1 MKLSNLFI
9 LSLLLFFSI
18 GIAQAQEFTLS
29 GTVTSDADKGP
40 IPGVTVFIKGTS
52 NGTVTNID
60 GKYTILLKEDDKG
73 KTLVFNHIG
82 MINQEFTIG
91 DQTQLNVSMIPDM
104 EELEEV
110 TVVGY
115 SSESKKLLSS
125 SVQTVDSESL
135 KDLPVGTLDA
145 ALAGQAAGVQI
156 NSNSGTPGGA
166 LSVRVRGVGS
176 VNAANQPLYVI
187 DGIPVITENSSQ
199 VSFSGQTISAL
210 SDLSPSDIES
220 FTVLKDGAGAAIYGS
235 RAANGVVL
243 ITTKRGAS
251 GKTKISF
258 NAFGGVQQVYKRLDL
273 LNKQQWFEFKNDQ
286 LGVEKYTKEYI
297 DNYPH
302 DTDWQNEVFRD
313 APMASYDLSLQG
325 GNEKTNFYLS
335 GSYFKQDGVIKGS
348 GYDRTNLRA
357 NIDHHFSEKVKL
369 GTSLQFGMSENDRIE
384 GDQSL
389 NAPLPN
395 ALSLPA
401 IYPVYNEDGSYNE
414 DGPYANPVAIA
425 NEALNKAYTYRGLG
439 NAYLDIALLEELTFR
454 TQVGFD
460 YYHLREHSYDPVT
473 TRQGASYNG
482 LGFSANNTSI
492 NTTVNAT
499 LQYVKSFG
507 NHKFDLLAGFSSES
521 YNNRSN
527 YIRGQ
532 NFSRPEFK
540 YITSASEIIEAD
552 SYGLDRGLNSF
563 FAKANYSYANKYIFA
578 FSVRRDGSSKFGE
591 NNRYGTFPSASV
603 AWRVIEE
610 GFMSTSD
617 FFSDFKIRGS
627 YGLTGNDAIGDFRYQ
642 ALYGSGADY
651 NGQPGIAPTQLPNE
665 NLKWE
670 TVKQANFGIDL
681 GFWNDRLSLTTEVY
695 QKSTTDMLLSR
706 PLPPTSGF
714 SSVISNIGEMRNQ
727 GVEVLLGYEIFRKSD
742 FNWKA
747 SLNVSTYKNE
757 VVKLYNGQPIDNI
770 GRGNNRIEEG
780 SPISIFYGYKSL
792 GVDSSTGDIVF
803 ADINGDGEITSE
815 DRTEIGNPH
824 PDFFGGFTNTINWK
838 NFDMNL
844 LLTFSVGNDIYNG
857 TRVYLES
864 MKGEDNQTT
873 AILDRWREPG
883 DVTDIP
889 RATANDPNNN
899 NRASNRFVEDGSYL
913 RLKNVTLGYT
923 LPKAFTKKVFIDKLR
938 VYVSG
943 QNLFTLTNYSGMDPE
958 VNYAGDDGVRMGT
971 DFFTYPNARVYTA
984 GLNVSF

>member
-1 MKLSNLFI
+1 MKHIRLIFTAI
-9 LSLLLFFSI
+9 LLFSI
-18 GIAQAQEFTLS
+18 SLAYSQDFKIEGEVIGE
-29 GTVTSDADKGP
+29 ADGLP
-40 IPGVTVFIKGTS
+40 IPGVTVFIKGTTH
-52 NGTVTNID
+52 GTVTNLH
-60 GKYTILLKEDDKG
+60 GKYSILLTEADKG
-73 KTLVFNHIG
+73 KVLVFNHIG
-82 MINQEFTIG
+82 MINQEHTIG
-91 DQTQLNVSMIPDM
+91 DRTTLNVSMASEL

-110 TVVGY
+110 TVIGY
-115 SSESKKLLSS
+115 SSTSKKLLTSS
-125 SVQTVDSESL
+125 LQSVDSETL
-135 KDLPVGTLDA
+135 QDLPVATLDA
-145 ALAGQAAGVQI
+145 ALAGQASGVQI
-156 NSNSGTPGGA
+156 NSNSGTPGSA

-220 FTVLKDGAGAAIYGS
+220 IRILKDGTEASIYGA
-235 RAANGVVL
+235 RGANGVVE
-243 ITTKRGAS
+243 IITKRGAS
-251 GKTKISF
+251 GKTKITF

-273 LNKQQWFEFKNDQ
+273 LNKQQWFDYKNDQ
-286 LGVEKYTKEYI
+286 LGIEKYTQEYI
-297 DNYPH
+297 DNFEH
-302 DTDWQNEVFRD
+302 DTDWQNEIFQN
-313 APMASYDLSLQG
+313 APIASYDLSLQG
-325 GNEKTNFYLS
+325 GGEKTSFYLS
-335 GSYFKQDGVIKGS
+335 GSYFDQKGVVKGS
-348 GYDRTNLRA
+348 GYDRSNLRA
-357 NIDHHFSEKVKL
+357 NIDHHFSDKIKM
-369 GTSLQFGMSENDRIE
+369 GTSLQFGMSENNRIE

-425 NEALNKAYTYRGLG
+425 NESINKAYTYRGLG
-439 NAYLDIALLEELTFR
+439 NAYLDIAIINDLTFR

-460 YYHLREHSYDPVT
+460 YYNLREHSYDPVN

-492 NTTVNAT
+492 NSTINAT
-499 LQYVKSFG
+499 LQYVKTI
-507 NHKFDLLAGFSSES
+507 NDHRFDVMAGFSSES
-521 YNNRSN
+521 YENRSN
-527 YIRGQ
+527 YIRAQ
-532 NFSRPEFK
+532 NFSRPEFE

-563 FAKANYSYANKYIFA
+563 FTKINYSYANKYIFA
-578 FSVRRDGSSKFGE
+578 FSARRDGSSKFGT

-603 AWRVIEE
+603 AWRIVEE
-610 GFMSTSD
+610 NFMKDISAI
-617 FFSDFKIRGS
+617 SDFKIRGS

-642 ALYGSGADY
+642 ALYSSGADY
-651 NGQPGIAPTQLPNE
+651 NGQPGISPTQLPNE
-665 NLKWE
+665 DLKWE

-681 GFWNDRLSLTTEVY
+681 GLWGNRFTMTTDIY
-695 QKSTTDMLLSR
+695 QKMTTDMLLSR

-714 SSVISNIGEMRNQ
+714 SSVISNIGEMKNQ
-727 GVEVLLGYEIFRKSD
+727 GIEVLLSYEIFRKKD
-742 FNWKA
+742 FNWKT
-747 SLNVSTYKNE
+747 SLNVSTYRNE
-757 VVKLYNGQPIDNI
+757 VLKLYNGQPIDNI

-780 SPISIFYGYKSL
+780 EPISIFYGYKVL
-792 GVDSSTGDIVF
+792 GVDSSTGDLVF
-803 ADINGDGEITSE
+803 KDVNGDGEITSD
-815 DRTEIGNPH
+815 DRTKIGNPH
-824 PDFFGGFTNTINWK
+824 PDFYGGFTNTLNYK
-838 NFDMNL
+838 NFDL
-844 LLTFSVGNDIYNG
+844 SIFFQYSVGNDIYNG

-873 AILDRWREPG
+873 AILDRWRQPG
-883 DVTDIP
+883 DITDIP

-899 NRASNRFVEDGSYL
+899 NRASSRFVEDGSYI

-923 LPKAFTKKVFIDKLR
+923 LPRVLTKKAFIERMR

-971 DFFTYPNARVYTA
+971 DFFTYPNARVFTA

>member
-1 MKLSNLFI
+1 MKHIRLIFTAI
-9 LSLLLFFSI
+9 LVFSI
-18 GIAQAQEFTLS
+18 SLAYSQDFKIEGEVIGE
-29 GTVTSDADKGP
+29 ADGLP
-40 IPGVTVFIKGTS
+40 IPGVTVFIKGTTH
-52 NGTVTNID
+52 GTVTNLH
-60 GKYTILLKEDDKG
+60 GKYSLLVTAQDKG
-73 KTLVFNHIG
+73 KLLVFNHIG
-82 MINQEFTIG
+82 MVNQEHTIG
-91 DQTQLNVSMIPDM
+91 DQTTLNISMVSEL

-115 SSESKKLLSS
+115 SSTSKKLLSS
-125 SVQTVDSESL
+125 SLQSVDSETL
-135 KDLPVGTLDA
+135 KDLPVATLDA
-145 ALAGQAAGVQI
+145 ALAGQASGVQI
-156 NSNSGTPGGA
+156 NSNSGTPGSA

-220 FTVLKDGAGAAIYGS
+220 ITVLKDGAGAAIYGS

-243 ITTKRGAS
+243 INTKRGAT

-258 NAFGGVQQVYKRLDL
+258 NAYGGIQQVYKRLDL
-273 LNKQQWFEFKNDQ
+273 LNKQQWFEYKNDQ
-286 LGVEKYTKEYI
+286 LGIEKYTQEYI

-302 DTDWQNEVFRD
+302 DTDWQNEIYRD
-313 APMASYDLSLQG
+313 APIASYDLSLQG
-325 GNEKTNFYLS
+325 GNEKTSFYLS
-335 GSYFKQDGVIKGS
+335 GSYFDQQGVIKGS

-357 NIDHHFSEKVKL
+357 NIDHHFSERVKV
-369 GTSLQFGMSENDRIE
+369 GTSLQFGMSENNRIE

-401 IYPVYNEDGSYNE
+401 IYPVYNEDGTYNE

-425 NEALNKAYTYRGLG
+425 NEAINKAYTYRGLG
-439 NAYLDIALLEELTFR
+439 NAYLDVAIMNDLTFR

-460 YYHLREHSYDPVT
+460 YYNLREHSYDPVT

-499 LQYVKSFG
+499 LQYVKSIN
-507 NHKFDLLAGFSSES
+507 NHRFDVLAGFSSES
-521 YNNRSN
+521 YENRSN
-527 YIRGQ
+527 YIRAQ
-532 NFSRPEFK
+532 NFSRPEFE

-578 FSVRRDGSSKFGE
+578 FSVRRDGSSKFGT

-603 AWRVIEE
+603 AWRMIEE
-610 GFMSTSD
+610 NFMKTSSL
-617 FFSDFKIRGS
+617 FSDFKVRGS

-642 ALYGSGADY
+642 ALYSSGADY
-651 NGQPGIAPTQLPNE
+651 NGQPGIAPSQLPNE
-665 NLKWE
+665 DLKWE
-670 TVKQANFGIDL
+670 TVKQVNFGLDL
-681 GFWNDRLSLTTEVY
+681 GFWGNRLTLTTDIY
-695 QKSTTDMLLSR
+695 QKTTTDMLLSR
-706 PLPPTSGF
+706 PLPPTTGF
-714 SSVISNIGEMRNQ
+714 SSVISNIGEMRNT
-727 GVEVLLGYEIFRKSD
+727 GIEVLLAYEIFRKQD
-742 FNWKA
+742 FTWKA
-747 SLNVSTYKNE
+747 SLNVSTYRNE
-757 VVKLYNGQPIDNI
+757 VLKLYNGQPIDNI

-780 SPISIFYGYKSL
+780 EPISIFYGYKAL
-792 GVDSSTGDIVF
+792 GVDSSTGDMVF
-803 ADINGDGEITSE
+803 KDVNGDGEITAE
-815 DRTEIGNPH
+815 DRTKIGNPH
-824 PDFFGGFTNTINWK
+824 PDFFGGFTNTLNYK
-838 NFDMNL
+838 NFDLNI
-844 LLTFSVGNDIYNG
+844 FFQYSVGNDIYNG

-873 AILDRWREPG
+873 AILNRWRAPG

-899 NRASNRFVEDGSYL
+899 NRASSRFVEDGSYL

-923 LPKAFTKKVFIDKLR
+923 LPKKITRKAFIDRMR

>member
-1 MKLSNLFI
+1 MKHIRLIFTAI
-9 LSLLLFFSI
+9 LVFSI
-18 GIAQAQEFTLS
+18 SLAYSQDFKIEGEVIGE
-29 GTVTSDADKGP
+29 ADGLP
-40 IPGVTVFIKGTS
+40 IPGVTVFIKGTTH
-52 NGTVTNID
+52 GTVTNLH
-60 GKYTILLKEDDKG
+60 GKYSLLVTAQDKG
-73 KTLVFNHIG
+73 KLLVFNHIG
-82 MINQEFTIG
+82 MVNQEHTIG
-91 DQTQLNVSMIPDM
+91 DQTTLNISMVSEL

-115 SSESKKLLSS
+115 SSTSKKLLSS
-125 SVQTVDSESL
+125 SLQSVDSETL
-135 KDLPVGTLDA
+135 KDLPVATLDA
-145 ALAGQAAGVQI
+145 ALAGQASGVQI
-156 NSNSGTPGGA
+156 NSNSGTPGSA

-220 FTVLKDGAGAAIYGS
+220 ITVLKDGAGAAIYGS

-243 ITTKRGAS
+243 INTKRGAT

-258 NAFGGVQQVYKRLDL
+258 NAYGGIQQVYKRLDL
-273 LNKQQWFEFKNDQ
+273 LNKQQWFEYKNDQ
-286 LGVEKYTKEYI
+286 LGIEKYTQEYI
-297 DNYPH
+297 DNFPH
-302 DTDWQNEVFRD
+302 DTDWQNEIYRD
-313 APMASYDLSLQG
+313 APIASYDLSLQG
-325 GNEKTNFYLS
+325 GNEKTSFYLS
-335 GSYFKQDGVIKGS
+335 GSYFDQQGVIKGS

-357 NIDHHFSEKVKL
+357 NIDHHFSERVKV
-369 GTSLQFGMSENDRIE
+369 GTSLQFGMSENNRIE

-401 IYPVYNEDGSYNE
+401 IYPVYNEDGTYNE
-414 DGPYANPVAIA
+414 DGPYANPVAIG
-425 NEALNKAYTYRGLG
+425 NEAINKAYTYRGLG
-439 NAYLDIALLEELTFR
+439 NAYLDVAIMNDLTFR

-460 YYHLREHSYDPVT
+460 YYNLREHSYDPVT

-499 LQYVKSFG
+499 LQYVKSIN
-507 NHKFDLLAGFSSES
+507 NHRFDVLAGFSSES
-521 YNNRSN
+521 YENRSN
-527 YIRGQ
+527 YIRAQ
-532 NFSRPEFK
+532 NFSRPEFE

-578 FSVRRDGSSKFGE
+578 FSVRRDGSSKFGT

-603 AWRVIEE
+603 AWRMIEE
-610 GFMSTSD
+610 NFMKSSSL
-617 FFSDFKIRGS
+617 FSDFKVRGS

-642 ALYGSGADY
+642 ALYSSGADY
-651 NGQPGIAPTQLPNE
+651 NGQPGIAPSQLPNE
-665 NLKWE
+665 DLKWE
-670 TVKQANFGIDL
+670 TVKQANFGLDL
-681 GFWNDRLSLTTEVY
+681 GFWGNRLTLTTDIY
-695 QKSTTDMLLSR
+695 QKTTTDMLLSR
-706 PLPPTSGF
+706 PLPPTTGF
-714 SSVISNIGEMRNQ
+714 SSVISNIGEMRNT
-727 GVEVLLGYEIFRKSD
+727 GIEVLLGYEIFRKQD
-742 FNWKA
+742 FTWKA
-747 SLNVSTYKNE
+747 SLNVSTYRNE
-757 VVKLYNGQPIDNI
+757 VLKLYNGQPIDNI

-780 SPISIFYGYKSL
+780 EPISIFYGYKAL
-792 GVDSSTGDIVF
+792 GVDSSTGDMVF
-803 ADINGDGEITSE
+803 KDVNGDGEITAE
-815 DRTEIGNPH
+815 DRTKIGNPH
-824 PDFFGGFTNTINWK
+824 PDFFGGFTNTLNYK
-838 NFDMNL
+838 NFDLNI
-844 LLTFSVGNDIYNG
+844 FFQYSVGNDIYNG

-873 AILDRWREPG
+873 AILNRWRAPG

-899 NRASNRFVEDGSYL
+899 NRASSRFVEDGSYL

-923 LPKAFTKKVFIDKLR
+923 LPKKITRKAFIDRMR

-943 QNLFTLTNYSGMDPE
+943 QNLFTITNYSGMDPE

>member
-1 MKLSNLFI
+1 MKHIRLIFTAI
-9 LSLLLFFSI
+9 LLFSI
-18 GIAQAQEFTLS
+18 SLAYSQDFKIEGEVIGETDGL
-29 GTVTSDADKGP
+29 P
-40 IPGVTVFIKGTS
+40 IPGVTVFIKGTTH
-52 NGTVTNID
+52 GTVTNLH
-60 GKYTILLKEDDKG
+60 GKYSILLTEADKG
-73 KTLVFNHIG
+73 KLLVFNHIG
-82 MINQEFTIG
+82 MINQEHTIG
-91 DQTQLNVSMIPDM
+91 DRTTLNVSMASEL

-110 TVVGY
+110 TVIGY
-115 SSESKKLLSS
+115 SSTSKKLLTSS
-125 SVQTVDSESL
+125 LQSVDSETL
-135 KDLPVGTLDA
+135 QDLPVATLDA
-145 ALAGQAAGVQI
+145 ALAGQASGVQI
-156 NSNSGTPGGA
+156 NSNSGTPGSA

-220 FTVLKDGAGAAIYGS
+220 IRILKDGTEASIYGA
-235 RAANGVVL
+235 RGANGVVE
-243 ITTKRGAS
+243 IITKRGAS
-251 GKTKISF
+251 GKTKITF

-273 LNKQQWFEFKNDQ
+273 LNKQQWFEYKNDQ
-286 LGVEKYTKEYI
+286 LGIEKYTQEYI
-297 DNYPH
+297 DNFEH
-302 DTDWQNEVFRD
+302 DTDWQNEIFQN
-313 APMASYDLSLQG
+313 APIASYDLSLQG
-325 GNEKTNFYLS
+325 GGEKTSFYLS
-335 GSYFKQDGVIKGS
+335 GSYFDQKGVVKGS
-348 GYDRTNLRA
+348 GYDRSNLRA
-357 NIDHHFSEKVKL
+357 NIDHHFSDKIKM
-369 GTSLQFGMSENDRIE
+369 GTSLQFGMSENNRIE

-425 NEALNKAYTYRGLG
+425 NESINKAYTYRGLG
-439 NAYLDIALLEELTFR
+439 NAYLDIAIINDLTFR

-460 YYHLREHSYDPVT
+460 YYNLREHSYDPVN

-492 NTTVNAT
+492 NSTINAT
-499 LQYVKSFG
+499 LQYVKTI
-507 NHKFDLLAGFSSES
+507 NDHRFDVMAGFSSES
-521 YNNRSN
+521 YENRSN
-527 YIRGQ
+527 YIRAQ
-532 NFSRPEFK
+532 NFSRPEFE

-563 FAKANYSYANKYIFA
+563 FTKINYSYANKYIFA
-578 FSVRRDGSSKFGE
+578 FSARRDGSSKFGT

-603 AWRVIEE
+603 AWRIVEE
-610 GFMSTSD
+610 NFMKDISAI
-617 FFSDFKIRGS
+617 SDFKIRGS

-642 ALYGSGADY
+642 ALYSSGADY

-665 NLKWE
+665 DLKWE

-681 GFWNDRLSLTTEVY
+681 GLWGNRFTMTTDIY
-695 QKSTTDMLLSR
+695 QKMTTDMLLSR

-714 SSVISNIGEMRNQ
+714 SSVISNIGEMKNQ
-727 GVEVLLGYEIFRKSD
+727 GIEVLLSYEIFRKKD
-742 FNWKA
+742 FNWKT
-747 SLNVSTYKNE
+747 SLNVSTYRNE
-757 VVKLYNGQPIDNI
+757 VLKLYNGQPIDNI

-780 SPISIFYGYKSL
+780 EPISIFYGYKVL
-792 GVDSSTGDIVF
+792 GVDSSTGDLVF
-803 ADINGDGEITSE
+803 KDVNGDGEITSD
-815 DRTEIGNPH
+815 DRTKIGNPH
-824 PDFFGGFTNTINWK
+824 PDFYGGFTNTLNYK
-838 NFDMNL
+838 NFDL
-844 LLTFSVGNDIYNG
+844 SIFFQYSVGNDIYNG

-873 AILDRWREPG
+873 AILDRWRQPG
-883 DVTDIP
+883 DITDIP

-899 NRASNRFVEDGSYL
+899 NRASSRFVEDGSYI

-923 LPKAFTKKVFIDKLR
+923 LPRVLTKKAFIERMR

-971 DFFTYPNARVYTA
+971 DFFTYPNARVFTA